1 MIHFLYN
8 NNKQKIDYLRIVEN
22 MKTKAKYQ
30 TWIRIYKL
38 LIFLVISLSLFLITL
53 FPFNIYLR
61 VLAGMLA
68 LPFIYIA
75 FILSFSVYQFAPFG
89 GNYQSK
95 IHDLMVAKV
104 NGAGNGKILDIGAGS
119 GSLIIKLAKTF
130 PKSFLTGIDF
140 WGGNWEYSKAQCQQN
155 AEIEGV
161 ANQIDFQKASA
172 SKLPFNN
179 DEFDLIVSCL
189 TFHEVK
195 DRSNKTDVIK
205 EALRVLK
212 PGGKFVFLDLFM
224 DEKIFGDDIELLN
237 GIKKHGVSVLNSSKL
252 DKEIKLPRL
261 LLNKKVLGNAMIL
274 SGKK

>member
-1 MIHFLYN
+1 
-8 NNKQKIDYLRIVEN
+8 
-22 MKTKAKYQ
+22 MKSKTKYQ

-38 LIFLVISLSLFLITL
+38 IIFLVISLVLLLIALLPINTYVRIL
-53 FPFNIYLR
+53 SGII
-61 VLAGMLA
+61 A
-68 LPFIYIA
+68 LPFIYIT
-75 FILSFSVYQFAPFG
+75 FILSYSIYQFAAKG

-95 IHDLMVAKV
+95 IHDLIVSKV
-104 NGAGNGKILDIGAGS
+104 NWDGNGKILDIGTGS
-119 GSLIIKLAKTF
+119 GSLIIKLAKAF
-130 PKSFLTGIDF
+130 PKSTLTGIDY

-161 ANQIDFQKASA
+161 AKQIDFQKASA
-172 SKLPFNN
+172 SELPFND

-195 DRSNKTDVIK
+195 DRSNKTDVMK

-224 DEKIFGDDIELLN
+224 DEKIFGHENELLN
-237 GIKKHGVSVLNSSKL
+237 ELQKLSVSVLNSSTL
-252 DKEIKLPRL
+252 DNEMKLPKL
-261 LLNKKVLGNAMIL
+261 LLNKKVLGNAMIF

>member
-1 MIHFLYN
+1 MADIL
-8 NNKQKIDYLRIVEN
+8 KI
-22 MKTKAKYQ
+22 KAKYQ

-38 LIFLVISLSLFLITL
+38 LIFCVISLILLLVTL
-53 FPFNIYLR
+53 LPVNLYLR
-61 VLAGMLA
+61 VLSGILA

-75 FILSFSVYQFAPFG
+75 FILSYSVYQFAAFG

-95 IHDLMVAKV
+95 IHDLIVAKV
-104 NGAGNGKILDIGAGS
+104 NWDGKGKILDIGTGS

-130 PKSFLTGIDF
+130 PKSFLTGIDY

-161 ANQIDFQKASA
+161 SDRIDFLKASA
-172 SKLPFNN
+172 AELPFND
-179 DEFDLIVSCL
+179 DEFDIIVSCL

-195 DRSNKTDVIK
+195 DTENKTEVIK

-212 PGGKFVFLDLFM
+212 PGGEFVFLDLFM
-224 DEKIFGDDIELLN
+224 GEKIFGDEKELLN
-237 GIKKHGVSVLNSSKL
+237 VLKKHGVSELNGYKL
-252 DKEIKLPRL
+252 AKEMKLPKL

-274 SGKK
+274 SGRK